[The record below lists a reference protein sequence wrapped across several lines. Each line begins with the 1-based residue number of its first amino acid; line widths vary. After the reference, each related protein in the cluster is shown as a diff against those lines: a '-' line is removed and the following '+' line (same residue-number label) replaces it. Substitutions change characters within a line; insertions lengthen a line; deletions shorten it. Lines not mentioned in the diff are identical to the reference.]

1 MWKKGKSKI
10 LIVDDCISS
19 TLTIKKILIEGGYSV
34 LSSCGEQGIKV
45 AMGENPDIILL
56 EILLQNRNGL
66 ELLCRLK
73 DNDRTK
79 HIPVLVVTKSNTQK
93 YITESYS
100 LGAYAYLVKPNHNN
114 WLLQRI
120 NSLIK

>member
-1 MWKKGKSKI
+1 
-10 LIVDDCISS
+10 
-19 TLTIKKILIEGGYSV
+19 
-34 LSSCGEQGIKV
+34 
-45 AMGENPDIILL
+45 MGENPDIILL

-79 HIPVLVVTKSNTQK
+79 HIPVLIVTKLNTQK
-93 YITESYS
+93 YQDESYS
-100 LGAYAYLVKPNHNN
+100 LEAYAYLLKSNHNN